1 MIKLTQNTINNVV
14 VTLTENVTLPAPT
27 YFLFEF
33 ISDDTLE
40 SKFFTAPDVSTN
52 ICRYNQFEIET
63 IGATGTEDLLDGI
76 INIPLNGYSKY
87 NVYQMESETNLDP
100 ALTGGIVETGK
111 VYFKGDIKPITTAY
125 DDNED
130 NTFIAYQ

>member
-1 MIKLTQNTINNVV
+1 MIKLIKDTANRVV
-14 VTLTENVTLPAPT
+14 VTASENVTLVAPV

-40 SKFFTAPDVSTN
+40 SKFFTAEDISTN
-52 ICRYNQFEIET
+52 ICRYNEFTVTT
-63 IGATGTEDLLDGI
+63 IGATGTEDLLDGV

-87 NVYQMESETNLDP
+87 NVYQMDSPTNLDP
-100 ALTGGIVETGK
+100 ALTGGIVENGK
-111 VYFKGDIKPITTAY
+111 VYFEGTSKPITTAY